1 MRWEPAIAQFYG
13 RWHRPATSAS
23 MTILENGVKASAFTV
38 YVYPQDV
45 QTVTLPRGLQAA
57 AATPGSGSPDTAQH
71 PCGVETGWR
80 LQSVERVFG
89 SQSLNTPVQ
98 PGNSRESL
106 LWLCHYR
113 SRHT

>member
-1 MRWEPAIAQFYG
+1 M
-13 RWHRPATSAS
+13 
-23 MTILENGVKASAFTV
+23 
-38 YVYPQDV
+38 
-45 QTVTLPRGLQAA
+45 TLPRGLQAG

-98 PGNSRESL
+98 PGNSRGSL
-106 LWLCHYR
+106 PWFCNALAADKDIEVTAAVLGMAPVLRMLLCRMEWDKGHI
-113 SRHT
+113 SV